1 MNKLCDNCLHYS
13 VCEKEGK
20 DDSAMVF
27 CDDCLHLNNFIPI
40 EWIEAYLDSYRA
52 KFEEMDRFIMEEYA
66 GYEDNFYRTKVR
78 YIEEMLKDWGKEND
92 PQI

>member
-1 MNKLCDNCLHYS
+1 MNKFCDNCLHYS

-40 EWIEAYLDSYRA
+40 EWIRNWLNNCTPDENCVENLL
-52 KFEEMDRFIMEEYA
+52 FEWGCEE
-66 GYEDNFYRTKVR
+66 
-78 YIEEMLKDWGKEND
+78 KENE
-92 PQI
+92 